1 VNKFEIN
8 PKSKNMQ
15 KQFYNTITNVLKK
28 KNDMFNDLKIF
39 EK

>member
-8 PKSKNMQ
+8 LKSKNMQ
-15 KQFYNTITNVLKK
+15 KQFKNIITNVLKQK
-28 KNDMFNDLKIF
+28 KDIFNDLKIF